1 MSTLTLRLP
10 DDVADR
16 LKNVAR
22 SRGVSVNKLVT
33 ELSVQSLAAYDA
45 EIRFKAAAASANIPE
60 ALAVL
65 DRLDAQAGM

>member
-1 MSTLTLRLP
+1 MIPIVIDMP
-10 DDVADR
+10 DDIADR

-22 SRGVSVNKLVT
+22 SRGVSMNKLVT

-65 DRLDAQAGM
+65 DRLDRY